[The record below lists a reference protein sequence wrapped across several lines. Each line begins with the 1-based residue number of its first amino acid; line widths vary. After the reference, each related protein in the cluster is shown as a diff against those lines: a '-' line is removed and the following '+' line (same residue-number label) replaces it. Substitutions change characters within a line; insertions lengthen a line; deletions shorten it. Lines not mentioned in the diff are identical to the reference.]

1 MIKECTREEYEAAL
15 KDNIFVK
22 KVDDKLVLHKP
33 ICVKERGKS
42 FTEGEHGLILKPD
55 DCYMDV
61 IGPFTEIEDFWD
73 KCDEKFQDDEFMVV
87 SHPRQLGKIFVWTG
101 NYHDFTQ
108 TWELD

>member
-1 MIKECTREEYEAAL
+1 
-15 KDNIFVK
+15 
-22 KVDDKLVLHKP
+22 
-33 ICVKERGKS
+33 
-42 FTEGEHGLILKPD
+42 
-55 DCYMDV
+55 MDV

-87 SHPRQLGKIFVWTG
+87 SHPRQLGKVFVWTG

>member
-1 MIKECTREEYEAAL
+1 MIEECTREEYRAAL
-15 KDNIFVK
+15 EDNYAVF
-22 KVDDKLVLHKP
+22 HKP
-33 ICVKERGKS
+33 VCVKERGKS
-42 FTEGEHGLILKPD
+42 FTEGEHGIILKPD

-73 KCDEKFQDDEFMVV
+73 KCDDKFKDDEFMVV
-87 SHPRQLGKIFVWTG
+87 SHPGDVTGPQLGKTFAWTG